1 MMDMEPALEI
11 TGLDHIVLNV
21 ADAERSLGFYC
32 DELGL
37 EPVRLEEWRQGAV
50 PFVSVRVDV
59 NTIIDLLEA
68 PRTGIN
74 ADHLC
79 LVVAPT
85 DLDALGAS
93 GRFTVTDG
101 PGQRF
106 GARGVGT
113 SLYILDPDGNTVELR
128 HY

>member
-1 MMDMEPALEI
+1 MEPALKI
-11 TGLDHIVLNV
+11 IGLDHIVLNV

-37 EPVRLEEWRQGAV
+37 EPVRLEEWRQGAL

-59 NTIIDLLEA
+59 NTIIDLLET

-85 DLDALGAS
+85 DLDALAAS